1 MSSPASV
8 GTPITYTTMVEDQA
22 RKKWRTELT
31 GSKQRRERKT
41 SFRLRPSLNSK
52 INGKPSLLSRRAG
65 TNVVA
70 IEASNSHTLFPNS
83 SNTIDL
89 VTPEPTYL
97 TTPPKPSSSM
107 PSAAMDSGYYSGPSS
122 ASKHAI
128 SPQRASSATVIL
140 PSIYTQ
146 PSPAPALSSSISE
159 YRSGMHYKLDNQF
172 FKKVVKKEYSNDPR
186 KAYEDLQP
194 VMRQMLEKPEDRQVV
209 HKVYLICNFRN
220 ITIRGE
226 KRVISKPRRKPGHRV
241 IMGGSPEQMN
251 WYFGPKVGY
260 T

>member
-52 INGKPSLLSRRAG
+52 INGKPSLLARRAE
-65 TNVVA
+65 TNAVA
-70 IEASNSHTLFPNS
+70 IEASNAHTLFPNS

-89 VTPEPTYL
+89 VTPEPAYL

-122 ASKHAI
+122 AYKMAV
-128 SPQRASSATVIL
+128 SPQRASSTTVTI
-140 PSIYTQ
+140 PSTYTQ
-146 PSPAPALSSSISE
+146 ATPLPALSSSISE
-159 YRSGMHYKLDNQF
+159 YRAGMHSRLDNQF
-172 FKKVVKKEYSNDPR
+172 FKKVVKKEYPNDPK
-186 KAYEDLQP
+186 KAYEGLQP
-194 VMRQMLEKPEDRQVV
+194 VMRQILEKPEDRQVV
-209 HKVYLICNFRN
+209 HKLYIICNFRN
-220 ITIRGE
+220 STIRGE
-226 KRVISKPRRKPGHRV
+226 RRMVSKPRRKPGHRV
-241 IMGGSPEQMN
+241 IMGGSPEQMS

-260 T
+260 S